1 MDYPGV
7 VFPTGKRVQVDD
19 YADTVET
26 LPAAR
31 NEAEKF
37 IRDQWDPKTYENAP
51 ISLQLIGRRHSE
63 ENLIAVLDVVEAA
76 RRDYSVRSLDA
87 AATTT
92 ISTSLPSN
100 QTQLSA
106 VPAYDFISTNPVS
119 VA

>member
-1 MDYPGV
+1 M
-7 VFPTGKRVQVDD
+7 DD
-19 YADTVET
+19 YADIVET
-26 LPAAR
+26 LPAPR

-76 RRDYSVRSLDA
+76 RRDYA
-87 AATTT
+87 ARTLGATTT
-92 ISTSLPSN
+92 TTIPTSLPSTQN
-100 QTQLSA
+100 QLSA
-106 VPAYDFISTNPVS
+106 VTAYDFISTNPVS